1 MNTENMTTYYFDWI
15 EVGKRKRSLGNDRIL
30 LYGDFFMHE
39 GRYSVMKA
47 CHCLTDAIY
56 TNKPLREV
64 EADLRQFLTAYTYS
78 LVVLGEGAGWCKEA
92 NCEYIRRLQVRYP
105 YTRFV
110 LATTPSYWMLPKRY
124 HGDDAC
130 RLANNERCRQLAQEL
145 GIPCLDVAKWAE
157 ESGLGSQESAG
168 GVCSKL
174 ALSYLKQLRISKA
187 YKTLR
192 TEQTPRNIMRLANIL
207 LAQML
212 GAEVK
217 KISAQGAPTPE
228 IMWKNKWEHQGATAL
243 IIGDSNTRR
252 LCRASTYLTESV
264 NMYATAAP
272 MVSIENEEV
281 ICSMLTPQISH
292 VCFSIGGHYLKC
304 WNSDDFEERFSDF
317 LKRLLQNN
325 RKVLVLTL
333 TYWSLKGNLTCP
345 DVENNAL
352 IDQLNA
358 RMVKVAREQGALVMD
373 FNRMMQ
379 GNPHSDYIHY
389 VEETYKEPAS
399 LIVEW
404 FQSDGLTPPC

>member
-1 MNTENMTTYYFDWI
+1 
-15 EVGKRKRSLGNDRIL
+15 
-30 LYGDFFMHE
+30 
-39 GRYSVMKA
+39 MKA
-47 CHCLTDAIY
+47 CRCLTDAIY

-64 EADLRQFLTAYTYS
+64 ESDLCQFLTAYTYS
-78 LVVLGEGAGWCKEA
+78 LVVLGEGAGWCIED
-92 NCEYIRRLQVRYP
+92 NCEYIRQLQLRYP

-110 LATTPSYWMLPKRY
+110 LATTPSYWMLPNRY
-124 HGDDAC
+124 HGDDEC
-130 RLANNERCRQLAQEL
+130 RLANNERCRKNAQEL
-145 GIPCLDVAKWAE
+145 GIPCLDVARWAE
-157 ESGLGSQESAG
+157 SKGLDSPSEVR

-192 TEQTPRNIMRLANIL
+192 TDKSPRNIMHMANVL
-207 LAQML
+207 LAQIL
-212 GAEVK
+212 GSEVR
-217 KISAQGAPTPE
+217 KIAAQGAPTPE
-228 IMWKNKWEHQGATAL
+228 IMWKNKWEHDGATAL

-272 MVSIENEEV
+272 MVSVENEEV
-281 ICSMLTPQISH
+281 ICNMLTPQITH

-304 WNSDDFEERFSDF
+304 WDSDDFEDRFSAF

-333 TYWSLKGNLTCP
+333 THWSIDGNISCP
-345 DVENNAL
+345 DVENNAK
-352 IDQLNA
+352 IDKLNA

-379 GNPHSDYIHY
+379 GKTHDDYIHFVWSAY
-389 VEETYKEPAS
+389 EEPAS
-399 LIVEW
+399 HIVQW